1 MRLQVRLRKGLSKAK
16 TTRPA
21 IKTRAP
27 MGRQNSAVSIKIK
40 PVALLGPH
48 GPHGPEN
55 STPTTDRTPTPVTF
69 KPTRNGLFTGPS
81 YYERLLFQI

>member
-1 MRLQVRLRKGLSKAK
+1 M
-16 TTRPA
+16 
-21 IKTRAP
+21 TRAP

-55 STPTTDRTPTPVTF
+55 SIPTTDRTPTPVTF
-69 KPTRNGLFTGPS
+69 KPTRNSLFTGQS
-81 YYERLLFQI
+81 Y